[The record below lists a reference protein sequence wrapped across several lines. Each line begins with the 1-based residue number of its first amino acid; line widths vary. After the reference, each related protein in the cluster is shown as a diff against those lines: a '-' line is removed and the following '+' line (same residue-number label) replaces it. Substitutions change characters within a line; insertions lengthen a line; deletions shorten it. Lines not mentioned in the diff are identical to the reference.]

1 MVLPH
6 MRRKKTVGVYLTGG
20 LGNQL
25 FQLAVAMSLA
35 KKSDIEVI
43 EKPGRPRLNSNNDPE
58 LFSLSVNQIA
68 KIRRRTVDGFLL
80 RRSTGYVLRTS
91 IWPRNFERNRLI
103 AVVIKVAATIVHS
116 LQIRKLYFPLS
127 IPDVGYSDLKSR
139 VILERFFNPFLI
151 GYFQSYVWPES
162 VQSRLRLL
170 MINQEGP
177 DLLSLRLE
185 AESIAPVII
194 HIRRG
199 DYKAETTFGLPGEKY
214 YRSAIDLIN
223 LNHSHHPIWVFSDDL
238 NEAREVLS
246 WLPSER
252 VKYISDVDEQSAAS
266 LMAMRLGCAYII
278 ANSTFSWWG
287 AFLSEA
293 RNPLVIA
300 PEPWFSGQKEPT
312 LLIPKDWIRI
322 QY

>member
-1 MVLPH
+1 
-6 MRRKKTVGVYLTGG
+6 
-20 LGNQL
+20 
-25 FQLAVAMSLA
+25 
-35 KKSDIEVI
+35 
-43 EKPGRPRLNSNNDPE
+43 
-58 LFSLSVNQIA
+58 
-68 KIRRRTVDGFLL
+68 
-80 RRSTGYVLRTS
+80 
-91 IWPRNFERNRLI
+91 
-103 AVVIKVAATIVHS
+103 
-116 LQIRKLYFPLS
+116 
-127 IPDVGYSDLKSR
+127 
-139 VILERFFNPFLI
+139 
-151 GYFQSYVWPES
+151 
-162 VQSRLRLL
+162 

-223 LNHSHHPIWVFSDDL
+223 LNHSHHPIWVFSDDV